1 MRRALAGIA
10 AAGLLAWAAGPAAG
24 QDKKPAG
31 QVNLGGDGKGQ
42 VGDYQGVAPGQD
54 APPGHRPRRGKFPL
68 LTWVGFQLQEGGG
81 SRVFI
86 QLDRDVTHH
95 ESLKNGV
102 LVVTLEK
109 ARYANSNARRFLDTR
124 FFETPVERITTQP
137 IRRGRKGSRAGGIEI
152 AIRFKNPAD
161 ARDLAPQKSIG
172 KDGMVYIVFEL
183 GPAGAGSKAA
193 ASAAPSDAE
202 PE

>member
-1 MRRALAGIA
+1 VRRALAGIA
-10 AAGLLAWAAGPAAG
+10 AAGLLALAAGPAAG
-24 QDKKPAG
+24 QDEKPAG

-42 VGDYQGVAPGQD
+42 AGDYSGVAPGQD
-54 APPGHRPRRGKFPL
+54 APPGHRPRRGKYPL
-68 LTWVGFQLQEGGG
+68 VSWVGFQPLDGGS

-109 ARYANSNARRFLDTR
+109 ARYANTNARRFLDTR
-124 FFETPVERITTQP
+124 FFETSVERITTQP
-137 IRRGRKGSRAGGIEI
+137 VRRGRKGSRAGGIEI

-161 ARDLAPQKSIG
+161 ARDLAPTKNIG

-183 GPAGAGSKAA
+183 GPAGAAPKAA
-193 ASAAPSDAE
+193 ASSAAGE
-202 PE
+202 PD

>member
-10 AAGLLAWAAGPAAG
+10 AAGLLAIAAGPAAG
-24 QDKKPAG
+24 QDEKPAG
-31 QVNLGGDGKGQ
+31 QIDLDGDASGQ
-42 VGDYQGVAPGQD
+42 VGDYQGVAPGQE

-68 LTWVGFQLQEGGG
+68 VTWVGFQLQEGGG

-86 QLDRDVTHH
+86 QLDRDVSHH
-95 ESLKNGV
+95 ETLKNGV

-109 ARYANSNARRFLDTR
+109 ARYANTNSRRFLDTR

-137 IRRGRKGSRAGGIEI
+137 SRRGRKGSRAGGIEI
-152 AIRFKNPAD
+152 AIRFKNPAE
-161 ARDLAPQKSIG
+161 ARDLAPTKSIG

-183 GPAGAGSKAA
+183 GPPGAAPKAA
-193 ASAAPSDAE
+193 ASSADDDAE
-202 PE
+202 